1 MHNELLKVAKF
12 GGSSLSDSRRFGEAI
27 SIIKA
32 QEERR
37 FVVVS
42 APGKRFSGDEKVT
55 DLLYACYD
63 AAQNG
68 NQEAFH
74 RIFDRIKERFSLL
87 QDALCPDFSL
97 DEDFETICAGLKRRM
112 GKDYAASRGEYLCGK
127 LMAKCLGYPFVDP
140 ADCVFF
146 KDDGAFDSEHTNGAL
161 HSVLTSLGR
170 AVIPGFYGSMPNDT
184 IRTFSRGGSDITG
197 SIVARA
203 VDADLYENW
212 TDVDGFLMADPRI
225 VQNPRVMESVT
236 YHELR
241 ELSYMGATVLHE
253 DSVLP
258 VRMAGIPILIKNT
271 CNPSAPGTLILPRRD
286 SEPALP
292 ITGIAGRKGF
302 SALTVEKDMMNGEL
316 GFCRKILQVLEEN
329 DVNFEHMPTGIDG
342 VTVVAPTTQLA
353 GKRMNILSNTCR
365 KAKPECAYF
374 EDHIALIAVVGSGVY
389 NHRFSGSSP
398 ISTVFSALS
407 DANIPVLLTNR
418 SLAENNIIVGVDEN
432 RFEDAIRAIY
442 SSFVK

>member
-1 MHNELLKVAKF
+1 MHTELLKVAKF
-12 GGSSLSDSRRFGEAI
+12 GGSSLSEPVRFKEAI
-27 SIIKA
+27 NIIKE

-37 FVVVS
+37 YVVVS

-63 AAQNG
+63 CAQSGMNG
-68 NQEAFH
+68 RFEELLC
-74 RIFDRIKERFSLL
+74 RIRERFDLL
-87 QDALCPDFSL
+87 CDALCPSLSL
-97 DEDFETICAGLKRRM
+97 DEDFEVIRASFKRRM
-112 GKDYAASRGEYLCGK
+112 GRDYAASRGEYLCGK
-127 LMAKCLGYPFVDP
+127 IMAACLDFPFVDP

-146 KDDGAFDSEHTNGAL
+146 RDDGTFDAERTNDAV
-161 HSVLTSLGR
+161 HSKLTSLGC

-212 TDVDGFLMADPRI
+212 TDVDGFLMADPHI
-225 VQNPRVMESVT
+225 VDQPKIIESVT

-253 DSVLP
+253 DAVLP

-271 CNPSAPGTLILPRRD
+271 TNKSAPGTLILPRKD
-286 SEPALP
+286 TEDAGV
-292 ITGIAGRKGF
+292 ITGIAGRKEF

-316 GFCRKILQVLEEN
+316 GFCRKILEVLEEN
-329 DVNFEHMPTGIDG
+329 KVNFEHMPTGIDG
-342 VTVVAPTTQLA
+342 VTVVAPTAQLS
-353 GKRMNILSNTCR
+353 GKRMGILSAICR
-365 KAKPECAYF
+365 EASPECVYIK
-374 EDHIALIAVVGSGVY
+374 DHIALIAVVGAGI
-389 NHRFSGSSP
+389 SSCLSAV
-398 ISTVFSALS
+398 STVFEALA
-407 DANIPVLLTNR
+407 DAGIGVLLTNR
-418 SLAENNIIVGVDEN
+418 SMAENNIIVGVSEE

-442 SSFVK
+442 KAFTK

>member
-1 MHNELLKVAKF
+1 MPVKVAKF
-12 GGSSLSDSRRFGEAI
+12 GGSSLATAPQFEKVASIVKSDPEI
-27 SIIKA
+27 HY
-32 QEERR
+32 
-37 FVVVS
+37 VVPS
-42 APGKRFSGDEKVT
+42 APGKAPEFPDKITDMLYTCAYSYNTHACEEVFAQIEKRYLSIIRDLQLDLDLNPYLHTVLRNIKAGYGD
-55 DLLYACYD
+55 
-63 AAQNG
+63 
-68 NQEAFH
+68 H
-74 RIFDRIKERFSLL
+74 
-87 QDALCPDFSL
+87 
-97 DEDFETICAGLKRRM
+97 
-112 GKDYAASRGEYLCGK
+112 YAASRGEYLNG
-127 LMAKCLGYPFVDP
+127 LLLADYLGYDFLDP
-140 ADCVFF
+140 EAFVFF
-146 KDDGAFDSEHTNGAL
+146 GPDGAFDSERTNDAL

-353 GKRMNILSNTCR
+353 GKRMSILSNICR

-374 EDHIALIAVVGSGVY
+374 EDHIALIAVVGNGV
-389 NHRFSGSSP
+389 NNQRFSGSSP

-418 SLAENNIIVGVDEN
+418 SLAENNIIVGVNEN